1 MASFFKR
8 LATSALQRREEVR
21 DINIVRQEKAVE
33 VGVERLKESEK
44 SRIKKRKVI
53 REKERY
59 V

>member
-44 SRIKKRKVI
+44 SRIKK
-53 REKERY
+53 EK
-59 V
+59 